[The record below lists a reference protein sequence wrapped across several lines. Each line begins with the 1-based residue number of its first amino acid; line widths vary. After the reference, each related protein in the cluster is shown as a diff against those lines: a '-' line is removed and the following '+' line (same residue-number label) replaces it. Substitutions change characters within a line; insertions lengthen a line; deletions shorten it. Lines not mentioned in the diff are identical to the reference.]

1 MQLASSQAIL
11 EDNSGVEVLK
21 RGGLK
26 VLRAQV
32 TRTSRLV
39 GQTAANVRF
48 RENYKAAIVAVQ
60 QGGKNATQPLSSIT
74 FGAGDILVL
83 QVSDDCPLLA
93 PSVASTSGKSLF
105 SSMSVKSKFPVPQAM
120 PDNVL
125 DQKYS
130 ANQNSEYDVS
140 NANSTPLVLYHNS
153 AKTILKTNPFGID
166 TIASNDSEFNEF
178 RSYLNGADLPPS
190 HHKSVRI
197 EETPTPLND
206 EAAEAV
212 RRDLT
217 VLSTGIDGSSS
228 TPKSKEFLVAMRISP
243 KSTLSGKNIEKNG
256 ITRVPGVYVVGIE
269 RPKNQLYNSE
279 GNAFNTID
287 PDQPLQDGD
296 ILWFAGDAS
305 SVGDLRK
312 IPGLESPEEGEI
324 KQMNENV
331 HDRVLVQAV
340 IARSAPLVGK
350 TVREV
355 SFRTKYGAAVISV
368 HREGHRIHE
377 HPGNIKLHAGD
388 VLLLEAGP
396 TFFKKSANIDHSFA
410 LLAEVKDSAPP
421 RMKYLIPAIILMVA
435 MLVVSG
441 LDFNENVSLLI
452 CATFAGVVM
461 VAMGLLSCQEARDSI
476 DWALY
481 VAIACSF
488 GISQALTNSGLA
500 AVCANFLITVGEGS
514 GLGGMS
520 CHF

>member
-1 MQLASSQAIL
+1 MQAIL

-26 VLRAQV
+26 VLQAQV

-60 QGGKNATQPLSSIT
+60 QGGKNATQPLSFIT

-93 PSVASTSGKSLF
+93 PSVASTAGKSLL
-105 SSMSVKSKFPVPQAM
+105 SSMSVKSKFPGPQEM
-120 PDNVL
+120 P
-125 DQKYS
+125 
-130 ANQNSEYDVS
+130 NQNSEYDVS

-153 AKTILKTNPFGID
+153 SKTILKMNPFGID
-166 TIASNDSEFNEF
+166 TVTSNDGEFNNF
-178 RSYLNGADLPPS
+178 CSYLNGADLPPS
-190 HHKSVRI
+190 HHKPARI
-197 EETPTPLND
+197 EEAPTPIND
-206 EAAEAV
+206 EAAEAI

-243 KSTLSGKNIEKNG
+243 KSTLAGKNIEKNG
-256 ITRVPGVYVVGIE
+256 MSRVPGVYVVGIE
-269 RPKNQLYNSE
+269 RPKNQLHNSE
-279 GNAFNTID
+279 GNAYNAID
-287 PDQPLQDGD
+287 PDKPLQDGD

-331 HDRVLVQAV
+331 QDRVLVQAV

-396 TFFKKSANIDHSFA
+396 TFFKKSANIDHAFA

-441 LDFNENVSLLI
+441 FDFENAPLLI
-452 CATFAGVVM
+452 CATFAGIVM
-461 VAMGLLSCQEARDSI
+461 VAIGLLSSQEARDTI
-476 DWALY
+476 DWELF

-500 AVCANFLITVGEGS
+500 DVCANFLITVGEGS